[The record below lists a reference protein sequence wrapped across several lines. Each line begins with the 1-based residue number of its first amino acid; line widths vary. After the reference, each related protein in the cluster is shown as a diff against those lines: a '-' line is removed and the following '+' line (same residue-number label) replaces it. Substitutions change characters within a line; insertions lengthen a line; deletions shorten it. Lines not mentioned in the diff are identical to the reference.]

1 VKTSLSITQAIDF
14 YLRSRRPL
22 GFALNI
28 DEGIL
33 RSLARYAD
41 QINHKGPLTEE
52 LVLQWAR
59 LPQQVDRLWWA
70 RRLVTARRFASFWHA
85 FDPKVQVPPTGVFG
99 PAYRRGH
106 PYIYSADEITNLLD
120 ATENLTPVDGLLPS
134 TFRTL
139 LGLLACTGL
148 RISEALKLQTHDFDA
163 AAGTLLIQKS
173 KGGQSRC
180 VPIKPSAVLALKA
193 YQRLCRK
200 HYPRPD
206 SSAFFLVEPGRPL
219 SYKKASHTFGRLRT
233 KLGWTQSPLPR
244 LHDLRHTFAVNRL
257 ITWQRQG
264 GDEVGRKILALATY
278 LGHRNIR
285 HTYWYLSAVPELLA
299 LASQRLTPCQPREER
314 V

>member
-1 VKTSLSITQAIDF
+1 MKRSLSITQALDF

-28 DEGIL
+28 AEGIL
-33 RSLARYAD
+33 RSLAQYAD

-59 LPQQVDRLWWA
+59 LPQRADPTWWA
-70 RRLVTARRFASFWHA
+70 RRLVTARRFATFWHA
-85 FDPKVQVPPTGVFG
+85 FDPKVQVPPAGVFG
-99 PAYRRGH
+99 TAYRRGH
-106 PYIYSADEITNLLD
+106 PYIYSANEIASLLG
-120 ATENLTPVDGLLPS
+120 ATENLTPSDGLLPP

-139 LGLLACTGL
+139 LGLMACTGL

-180 VPIKPSAVLALKA
+180 VPIKPSTVFALED
-193 YQRLCRK
+193 YQRLRRK
-200 HYPRPD
+200 HCPRPD

-219 SYKKASHTFGRLRT
+219 SYKKASQTFARLRT
-233 KLGWTQSPLPR
+233 KLGWTQLPLPR

-257 ITWQRQG
+257 IAWQRQG
-264 GDEVGRKILALATY
+264 GDEVSRKILALATY

-299 LASQRLTPCQPREER
+299 LVSQRLPLCRARKEQ

>member
-1 VKTSLSITQAIDF
+1 MKRSLSITQAIDF

-41 QINHKGPLTEE
+41 QIHHQGPLTAE

-59 LPQQVDRLWWA
+59 LPQEADRIWWA
-70 RRLVTARRFASFWHA
+70 RRLVVARRLARFWHA
-85 FDPKVQVPPTGVFG
+85 FDPKVQVPPEGVFG

-106 PYIYSADEITNLLD
+106 PYIYSADEITSLLD
-120 ATENLTPVDGLLPS
+120 ATETLTTTDGLLQA

-163 AAGTLLIQKS
+163 AARTLLIRKS

-180 VPIKPSAVLALKA
+180 VPIKPSAVLALKD
-193 YQRLCRK
+193 YQRLRHK
-200 HYPRPD
+200 HYPRCN

-219 SYKKASHTFGRLRT
+219 SYKKASQTFRLLRT
-233 KLGWTQSPLPR
+233 KLGWTQSPPRR

-264 GDEVGRKILALATY
+264 GDEVSRKMLALATY

-299 LASQRLTPCQPREER
+299 LASQRLTLCQSQEDR